1 MEKEVHEGLF
11 FFFSDTKNT
20 KSLAQ
25 LELCNYIC
33 NAEEVLNISFV
44 TDRLSENSVS
54 EGAQKIFFHCEHI
67 IRIQNL
73 ILS

>member
-33 NAEEVLNISFV
+33 NAIKYVVATTFV
-44 TDRLSENSVS
+44 M
-54 EGAQKIFFHCEHI
+54 KKC
-67 IRIQNL
+67 
-73 ILS
+73 